1 MQIHDLNTKALTD
14 PAYVAFDDGT
24 DTYKTEFND
33 VVADAAAAAVAD
45 ADLTDNTVAFTSGDA
60 ASPTAWTA
68 VDVLTSGLPLKTLFN
83 RISTM
88 VKNVRYIWNL
98 LGSSSFSNVA
108 STLSGAIGN
117 TALTTTAQTLSG
129 AIAEHESD
137 ISTLNS
143 NTVPKPLTIVKASSN
158 YTINKGFAYRIGR
171 LVVFS
176 VQLTSNVQIP
186 TGQGLFRLDYEPN
199 KSVAPSIDTT
209 GVGTLTWAMGLIF
222 GTTHSVTTTAKSGG
236 HVYIASAA
244 TIPANTGIYTYGTFI
259 SDSI

>member
-143 NTVPKPLTIVKASSN
+143 KFKPVNVSGNSFSFNTNGYTNASWLIIGCSGTVAPYCFLVSTAGGRVVINEIIDLYGLTWTGELSGNTMTITCSS
-158 YTINKGFAYRIGR
+158 
-171 LVVFS
+171 S
-176 VQLTSNVQIP
+176 LTSQVKII
-186 TGQGLFRLDYEPN
+186 GL
-199 KSVAPSIDTT
+199 
-209 GVGTLTWAMGLIF
+209 
-222 GTTHSVTTTAKSGG
+222 
-236 HVYIASAA
+236 
-244 TIPANTGIYTYGTFI
+244 
-259 SDSI
+259 

>member
-24 DTYKTEFND
+24 DTYKVEFND
-33 VVADAAAAAVAD
+33 TVESAAQAAVAE
-45 ADLTDNTVAFTSGDA
+45 ADLTQNTVDFTSGDSL
-60 ASPTAWTA
+60 SPSGWTSVSQITANSTLA
-68 VDVLTSGLPLKTLFN
+68 TLFN

-108 STLSGAIGN
+108 STLTGAIGN

-143 NTVPKPLTIVKASSN
+143 KTADSGWLTLNSGIQYRKYHDVIYINFNYGISLSTSVTVIGTLPEGYRPSKVEYFRLAGSSGVGN
-158 YTINKGFAYRIGR
+158 VTVFISTDGTINAKVDSG
-171 LVVFS
+171 
-176 VQLTSNVQIP
+176 
-186 TGQGLFRLDYEPN
+186 TG
-199 KSVAPSIDTT
+199 
-209 GVGTLTWAMGLIF
+209 
-222 GTTHSVTTTAKSGG
+222 TAING
-236 HVYIASAA
+236 
-244 TIPANTGIYTYGTFI
+244 FI
-259 SDSI
+259 SIL

>member
-88 VKNVRYIWNL
+88 VKNVRWLYSKLGTTDISSIGGGTVTGAISALNGNL
-98 LGSSSFSNVA
+98 AYA
-108 STLSGAIGN
+108 SIRGADVLTLSSAFASATI
-117 TALTTTAQTLSG
+117 
-129 AIAEHESD
+129 SD
-137 ISTLNS
+137 F
-143 NTVPKPLTIVKASSN
+143 V
-158 YTINKGFAYRIGR
+158 INRIGR
-171 LVVFS
+171 IAHVTGIIGALSIQAGRNVIGTLGNGWRPHVFE
-176 VQLTSNVQIP
+176 VFTLGTIGPGGN
-186 TGQGLFRLDYEPN
+186 
-199 KSVAPSIDTT
+199 
-209 GVGTLTWAMGLIF
+209 VGTIVRVEINSNGVLTVVSDVA
-222 GTTHSVTTTAKSGG
+222 
-236 HVYIASAA
+236 IASSLRF
-244 TIPANTGIYTYGTFI
+244 GCSYTLAV
-259 SDSI
+259 

>member
-1 MQIHDLNTKALTD
+1 MQIHDLNTKSLTD

-33 VVADAAAAAVAD
+33 VVADAAADAVAS
-45 ADLTDNTVAFTSGDA
+45 ADLTDNTVAFTSGDST
-60 ASPTAWTA
+60 SPTGWTA
-68 VDVLTSGLPLKTLFN
+68 VDVLTSGLSLKTLFN

-108 STLSGAIGN
+108 STLTGAIGN

-143 NTVPKPLTIVKASSN
+143 KFSQT
-158 YTINKGFAYRIGR
+158 RI
-171 LVVFS
+171 
-176 VQLTSNVQIP
+176 Q
-186 TGQGLFRLDYEPN
+186 
-199 KSVAPSIDTT
+199 PSIYNNRCTELSGGYIIIGNIVIVT
-209 GVGTLTWAMGLIF
+209 LQFSAVASFSGSQAYLSGLPVPITSRGTLSVYGQAS
-222 GTTHSVTTTAKSGG
+222 TTPHIQAHITDGGNLTLSGNITNNETISIAG
-236 HVYIASAA
+236 AYIRS
-244 TIPANTGIYTYGTFI
+244 NT
-259 SDSI
+259 

>member
-143 NTVPKPLTIVKASSN
+143 NENKHFKFYTSTGTNRNAVLYSLMTSIINYYDSGECDLCTIQFDGSTYCGFIWKGSAKVMFGRMHKPNTA
-158 YTINKGFAYRIGR
+158 TGFY
-171 LVVFS
+171 
-176 VQLTSNVQIP
+176 
-186 TGQGLFRLDYEPN
+186 FR
-199 KSVAPSIDTT
+199 VSIDD
-209 GVGTLTWAMGLIF
+209 
-222 GTTHSVTTTAKSGG
+222 TTATS
-236 HVYIASAA
+236 
-244 TIPANTGIYTYGTFI
+244 TDF
-259 SDSI
+259 

>member
-24 DTYKTEFND
+24 DTYKVEFND
-33 VVADAAAAAVAD
+33 TVESAAQDAVAD
-45 ADLTDNTVAFTSGDA
+45 ADLTQNTVGFTSGDSL
-60 ASPTAWTA
+60 SPSGWTSVPQITTDSTLA
-68 VDVLTSGLPLKTLFN
+68 TLFN

-108 STLSGAIGN
+108 STLTGAIGN

-143 NTVPKPLTIVKASSN
+143 KNEDAWEYIGSLSNSALNNASIQIDNYRAYSFFIVDVVMQGWGSVYVIPAK
-158 YTINKGFAYRIGR
+158 YTTNVQMQFGYNKGSSCNVNYNGTAM
-171 LVVFS
+171 VFS
-176 VQLTSNVQIP
+176 SPSFPSGVSSIGAV
-186 TGQGLFRLDYEPN
+186 RLY
-199 KSVAPSIDTT
+199 
-209 GVGTLTWAMGLIF
+209 
-222 GTTHSVTTTAKSGG
+222 
-236 HVYIASAA
+236 
-244 TIPANTGIYTYGTFI
+244 GIRR
-259 SDSI
+259 